1 MEKFELKESATT
13 PRILINFK
21 KGKIKLIGT
30 STLHNPEEFYPKVL
44 NIAQKYFDKPL
55 EETKVTIDLDY
66 YHQNSFNY
74 IFQFIEL
81 IVGLEKFKRTK
92 LKMMWHHHPLDQG
105 IAEDIALISK
115 TLDYQIPTMSYELV
129 S

>member
-30 STLHNPEEFYPKVL
+30 STLHNPEDFYPKIL
-44 NIAQKYFDKPL
+44 KIAQNYFDNPL
-55 EETKVTIDLDY
+55 KETKVTIDLEY

-74 IFQFIEL
+74 IFQFVEL
-81 IVGLEKFKRTK
+81 IIGLEKFNRTK
-92 LKMMWHHHPLDQG
+92 LKMVWHYHPHDKG
-105 IAEDIALISK
+105 IEEDIALISS
-115 TLDYQIPTMSYELV
+115 TLNYHIPTMCYELV